1 MIKRSYGYLGSKRRT
16 VSYQGSRYHLA
27 YVNEDLRSSV
37 LHSAPTRAINTPTD
51 KLNEIKPFK
60 PHVRELLNVQ

>member
-1 MIKRSYGYLGSKRRT
+1 MIKRSFGYIGSKKRT

-37 LHSAPTRAINTPTD
+37 LSSAPNRAINIPKDTTY
-51 KLNEIKPFK
+51 EVIVFT